1 MSHNLIRRHSMQ
13 HRFSALSQYLIYS
26 HATQSHCLHFQ
37 QSHFSRVPM
46 HSTQSHVSPLYTIS
60 FLPTLHNLLAY
71 YAHNLIRHHA
81 LHAMAFLSTITKS
94 HLFLRHTISMSPL
107 PTISFLPTLP
117 HLSPLRTISLLTTPH
132 NLICLHSMQCHVSAV
147 SHNLIYSHNKKSH
160 CLHSQHSHFS
170 HATQYHISPLHT
182 ISFHTTSQ
190 ISFIPLC
197 TISFLTTLYNLI
209 YPHFA

>member
-1 MSHNLIRRHSMQ
+1 MQ

-26 HATQSHCLHFQ
+26 
-37 QSHFSRVPM
+37 PM

-94 HLFLRHTISMSPL
+94 HVFLRHTISMSPL

-117 HLSPLRTISLLTTPH
+117 HLSPLRTISFVSTPH
-132 NLICLHSMQCHVSAV
+132 NLIYPHSAQSP
-147 SHNLIYSHNKKSH
+147 
-160 CLHSQHSHFS
+160 FS
-170 HATQYHISPLHT
+170 LLHT
-182 ISFHTTSQ
+182 IFLSLLLPISSQ
-190 ISFIPLC
+190 WKILFFLLQGHWVSIVKQETLLHSHCPLAHS
-197 TISFLTTLYNLI
+197 TQLPSVSQKYEL
-209 YPHFA
+209 